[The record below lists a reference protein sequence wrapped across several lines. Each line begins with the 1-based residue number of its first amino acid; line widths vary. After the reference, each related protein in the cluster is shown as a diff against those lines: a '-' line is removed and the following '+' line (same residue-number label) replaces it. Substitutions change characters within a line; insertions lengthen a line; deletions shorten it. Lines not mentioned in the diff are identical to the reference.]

1 MYKVK
6 YETLGIMPDGRI
18 GNVYQGGNVLYTD
31 VPIEEIRHVID
42 IFLGPKKRVCEI
54 LAIEALKGH
63 VISKEAS
70 NDR

>member
-6 YETLGIMPDGRI
+6 YETFGIMPDGRI

-31 VPIEEIRHVID
+31 VPIEAIRHAID
-42 IFLGPKKRVCEI
+42 IFLAPKKRVCEI
-54 LAIEALKGH
+54 QTIEALKGH
-63 VISKEAS
+63 VISKEAC